1 LETKME
7 IVALKVQDR
16 KELGTRPNRRLRATG
31 VVPAVIYG
39 KKNPT
44 KSLMVNVKELMGV
57 LKKGVRLIDLNTPEG
72 MLKAFI
78 REVQYDA
85 FGDKIVHVDFNVIAL
100 DEKLTLDI
108 PVELKGKAKGS
119 VAGGVVSLELKHL
132 KVQCLPT
139 DIPQCIE
146 IDITEMDIDTF
157 LLVKDVKVPTGVAV
171 LDPQGLTV
179 VSIRTPLE
187 IVETVAAV
195 PGPAEPEVITAKKEE
210 EEGDAA
216 APAKKEKDEKPEKK
230 EKEKAK

>member
-216 APAKKEKDEKPEKK
+216 APAKKEK
-230 EKEKAK
+230 AK